1 MSTSEFNTKLFD
13 DVVLALLW
21 FNSSEGKF
29 GGHSAW
35 KSLPWDALDRL
46 HAREL
51 ISDPRRKNYSV
62 ALDDEAWQR
71 GRALFEQWFVAPAP
85 ATVSAPAVAPG
96 KAGKHAKAGKPAG
109 TAHQFKITLDYTS
122 PAVWRRIQL
131 PSEAT
136 FWDLHC
142 AINDAMGWEDA
153 HLHEFKLG
161 NKRDSQRIG
170 IPEDDSPWGDDALAD
185 WDVPIA
191 THFAKR
197 GARCN
202 YLYDFGDGWSHKVEL
217 EAIAP
222 REPKTK
228 YPRCLD
234 GARACPP
241 EDCGGPFGYER
252 LCTALADP
260 ASVDG
265 DTEELLE
272 SFADYDLEAF
282 DPAKVKFHSAAR
294 RLKALRGTR

>member
-1 MSTSEFNTKLFD
+1 MPEPEFNLDRLD
-13 DVVLALLW
+13 DLVLALLW
-21 FNSSEGKF
+21 FNGSETEF

-46 HAREL
+46 HARGL
-51 ISDPRRKNYSV
+51 ISNPRRKNYSV

-71 GRALFEQWFVAPAP
+71 GQAVFGQWFGTPAPAP
-85 ATVSAPAVAPG
+85 TSG
-96 KAGKHAKAGKPAG
+96 KAGKRAKAAGKPAA
-109 TAHQFKITLDYTS
+109 TVHQFKITLDDIR
-122 PAVWRRIQL
+122 PVIWRRIQL

-153 HLHEFKLG
+153 HLHEFQLG

-170 IPEDDSPWGDDALAD
+170 IPAEDDSPWGGDDALAD

-191 THFAKR
+191 THFATA
-197 GARCN
+197 GTHCN
-202 YLYDFGDGWSHKVEL
+202 YLYDFGDGWTHKIKL
-217 EAIAP
+217 EAITP
-222 REPKTK
+222 REPKTR

-241 EDCGGPFGYER
+241 EDCGGPPGYEQI
-252 LCTALADP
+252 CTALADP
-260 ASVDG
+260 TNADG
-265 DTEELLE
+265 DIEELLE
-272 SFADYDLEAF
+272 WFADYDPEAF

-294 RLKALRGTR
+294 RLKEVRGG